1 MKNTFLAAKVFFTMM
16 LVLASM
22 MLFTGCAS
30 KRTTTAKRSSTPRPA
45 RIGWKQQGIAS
56 WYGDPYHG
64 RRAANGEIYDM
75 EAFTAAHKT
84 LPFETW
90 VRVKNISNRK
100 STEVRITDRGPFV
113 DGRII
118 DLSKAAAREIDLLAP
133 GISRVKLEVIRP
145 PKRAPKQVLK
155 QELFAIQ
162 IAALKDEESARK
174 VVIEAARFGE
184 VRISVKPGSDPQVF
198 RVLIGRDSA
207 QNAAR
212 RLNVI
217 RGEYRDAFM
226 VRTE

>member
-1 MKNTFLAAKVFFTMM
+1 MT
-16 LVLASM
+16 LVLASA

-30 KRTTTAKRSSTPRPA
+30 KRTTTAKTSSPPRPT
-45 RIGWKQQGIAS
+45 RIGWKQEGIAS

-90 VRVKNISNRK
+90 VRVKNISNK
-100 STEVRITDRGPFV
+100 KWTEVRITDRGPFV
-113 DGRII
+113 SGRII
-118 DLSKAAAREIDLLAP
+118 DLSKAAAREIDLLPP
-133 GISRVKLEVIRP
+133 GTSRVKLEVIR
-145 PKRAPKQVLK
+145 APKHAPKKELK

-162 IAALKDEESARK
+162 IAALNDEESARK
-174 VVIEAARFGE
+174 IAIEAGRFGE
-184 VRISVKPGSDPQVF
+184 VRISVKPGSDPQTF

-207 QNAAR
+207 KNAAR
-212 RLNVI
+212 RLNTI
-217 RGEYRDAFM
+217 RSEYRGAFL

>member
-118 DLSKAAAREIDLLAP
+118 DLSKAAAREIDLLSP

-145 PKRAPKQVLK
+145 PKRKR
-155 QELFAIQ
+155 
-162 IAALKDEESARK
+162 SA
-174 VVIEAARFGE
+174 
-184 VRISVKPGSDPQVF
+184 SQH
-198 RVLIGRDSA
+198 
-207 QNAAR
+207 
-212 RLNVI
+212 
-217 RGEYRDAFM
+217 
-226 VRTE
+226 